1 MPQRPRAEAKRF
13 ILHIYISMAKAKS
26 GGTRSYLRGRIA
38 NDVYSIGKDAKGKKQ
53 QVVRSLA
60 ESVANPQTL
69 AQMKG
74 RMIMSTVMQ
83 AVSAMAVLVDHSF
96 DNVPNG
102 QPSISEF
109 IRRNYA
115 LVKADVA
122 AHPAAGNA
130 FELNAYQTKGILPG
144 AYLVSDGQAVL
155 PKAIPVSQ
163 MQLLQISVQ
172 DTAATRTAK
181 SIRDAFGIADGD
193 FITVVGINQ
202 DGGAAFFRVSLNFG
216 VADETAITAANIA
229 SLFTIDNP
237 LGLNVTTKLED
248 NVVTIGEGTTAVAS
262 LGYIYSKKVESGFE
276 HSNTV
281 LQNVGNIANPS
292 DTVLPTYPLGT
303 ERFLNGG
310 EL

>member
-1 MPQRPRAEAKRF
+1 
-13 ILHIYISMAKAKS
+13 MAKAKS

-69 AQMKG
+69 TQMKG

-83 AVSAMAVLVDHSF
+83 AVSGLAVLVDHSF

-130 FELNAYQTKGILPG
+130 FELNAYQAKGVLPG

-155 PKAIPVSQ
+155 PKAIPVSP

-237 LGLNVTTKLED
+237 LGLNVTSKLED
-248 NVVTIGEGTTAVAS
+248 DVVTIGELTTATTS
-262 LGYIYSKKVESGFE
+262 LGYIYSKKVVSGFE

-281 LQNVGNIANPS
+281 LQNVGAIASPS

>member
-1 MPQRPRAEAKRF
+1 
-13 ILHIYISMAKAKS
+13 MAKAKS

-38 NDVYSIGKDAKGKKQ
+38 NDVYCIGMDAKGKKQ

-83 AVSAMAVLVDHSF
+83 AVSGLAVLVDHSF

-122 AHPAAGNA
+122 AHPATDNTFA
-130 FELNAYQTKGILPG
+130 LNAYQSKGILPG
-144 AYLVSDGQAVL
+144 TYQVSDGAAVL
-155 PKAIPVSQ
+155 PAGIKLTEAGGLSIF
-163 MQLLQISVQ
+163 
-172 DTAATRTAK
+172 ATDASTSKTAK
-181 SIRDAFGIADGD
+181 TVRDAFGLADGD
-193 FITVVGINQ
+193 YITVVGIQ
-202 DGGAAFFRVSLNFG
+202 KKAGAVFFRVALDFS
-216 VADETAITAANIA
+216 VADNTAITAGNIA
-229 SLFTIDNP
+229 SLFKIDNP
-237 LGLNVTTKLED
+237 LGLSVTVALSD
-248 NVVTIGEGTTAVAS
+248 NDIIFEATGSIVFS
-262 LGYIYSKKVESGFE
+262 LGCIYSKKVESGYE

-281 LQNVGNIANPS
+281 LEKVGDVDNPS
-292 DTVLPTYPLGT
+292 DTILPTYPEGT
-303 ERFLNGG
+303 QRFLNGG

>member
-1 MPQRPRAEAKRF
+1 
-13 ILHIYISMAKAKS
+13 MAKAKS

-83 AVSAMAVLVDHSF
+83 AVSGLAVLVDHSF

-115 LVKADVA
+115 QVKADVA
-122 AHPAAGNA
+122 AHPTEGNK
-130 FELNAYQTKGILPG
+130 FELNAYQSKGILPG
-144 AYLVSDGQAVL
+144 EYIVSDGDAVF
-155 PKAIPVSQ
+155 PKPIAVSAAGT
-163 MQLLQISVQ
+163 LVLSID
-172 DTAATRTAK
+172 DTSKSKTAK
-181 SIRDAFGIADGD
+181 TVRDAFGIADGD
-193 FITVVGINQ
+193 FITTVGILS
-202 DGGAAFFRVSLNFG
+202 DGGAAFFRVGLNFG
-216 VADETAITAANIA
+216 VADNTAITAENVA

-237 LGLNVTTKLED
+237 LGLAITVSL
-248 NVVTIGEGTTAVAS
+248 IGDTVQIESKAS
-262 LGYIYSKKVESGFE
+262 IVDALGHIYSKKVESGFE

-281 LQNVGNIANPS
+281 LEIVGSIGNPS

>member
-1 MPQRPRAEAKRF
+1 
-13 ILHIYISMAKAKS
+13 MAKAKS

-83 AVSAMAVLVDHSF
+83 AVSGLAVLVDHSF

-115 LVKADVA
+115 QVKADVA
-122 AHPAAGNA
+122 AHPADGNK
-130 FELNAYQTKGILPG
+130 FELNAYQSKGILPG
-144 AYLVSDGQAVL
+144 QYIVSDGDAVF
-155 PKAIPVSQ
+155 PKPIAVSAAGT
-163 MQLLQISVQ
+163 LVLSVD
-172 DTAATRTAK
+172 DTSTSKTAK
-181 SIRDAFGIADGD
+181 TVRDAFGIADGD
-193 FITVVGINQ
+193 FITTVGIMS
-202 DGGAAFFRVSLNFG
+202 DGGAAFFRVGLNFG
-216 VADETAITAANIA
+216 VADNTAITAANVA

-237 LGLNVTTKLED
+237 LGLAITVSLIGD
-248 NVVTIGEGTTAVAS
+248 TIQIESQAS
-262 LGYIYSKKVESGFE
+262 IVDALGHIYSKKVESGFE
-276 HSNTV
+276 HSNTT
-281 LQNVGNIANPS
+281 LELVGSIGNPS

>member
-1 MPQRPRAEAKRF
+1 
-13 ILHIYISMAKAKS
+13 MAKAKS

-83 AVSAMAVLVDHSF
+83 AVSGLSVLVDHSF
-96 DNVPNG
+96 DNVPDG

-109 IRRNYA
+109 IRSNYA

-122 AHPAAGNA
+122 AHPANGNT
-130 FELNAYQTKGILPG
+130 FELNAYQTKGVLPG
-144 AYLVSDGQAVL
+144 AYLVSNGQAVL
-155 PKAIPVSQ
+155 PKAIPVSS
-163 MQLLQISVQ
+163 MELLQISVQ
-172 DTAATRTAK
+172 DTAETRTAK
-181 SIRDAFGIADGD
+181 SIRDAFGIANGD
-193 FITVVGINQ
+193 FITVVGIKKE
-202 DGGAAFFRVSLNFG
+202 GGAAFFRVSLNFG
-216 VADETAITAANIA
+216 VADETAITADNIA

-237 LGLNVTTKLED
+237 LGLNLTTTLQG
-248 NVVTIGEGTTAVAS
+248 NVVTIGEDATAIAS
-262 LGYIYSKKVESGFE
+262 LGYIYSKKVEGGFE

-281 LQNVGNIANPS
+281 LKNVGTIDNPS
-292 DTVLPTYPLGT
+292 DSVLPTYPVGSQ
-303 ERFLNGG
+303 RFLNGG

>member
-1 MPQRPRAEAKRF
+1 
-13 ILHIYISMAKAKS
+13 MAKAKS

-60 ESVANPQTL
+60 ESVANPQTE

-83 AVSAMAVLVDHSF
+83 AVSGLAVLVDHSF

-122 AHPAAGNA
+122 AHPATDNTFA
-130 FELNAYQTKGILPG
+130 LNAYQTKGILPG
-144 AYLVSDGQAVL
+144 AYHVSAGDAVL
-155 PKAIPVSQ
+155 PGGIKLSEAGVLAIYASDA
-163 MQLLQISVQ
+163 S
-172 DTAATRTAK
+172 ATKTAK
-181 SIRDAFGIADGD
+181 TIRDAFGLADGD
-193 FITVVGINQ
+193 YITVLGIQQNA
-202 DGGAAFFRVSLNFG
+202 GAAFFRVALNFG
-216 VADETAITAANIA
+216 VADNTPITADNIA

-237 LGLNVTTKLED
+237 LGLSVSVVIADNDISIESAATT
-248 NVVTIGEGTTAVAS
+248 VFS
-262 LGYIYSKKVESGFE
+262 LGCIFSKKVESGFE

-281 LQNVGNIANPS
+281 LQNVGAIANPS

>member
-1 MPQRPRAEAKRF
+1 
-13 ILHIYISMAKAKS
+13 MAKAKS

-83 AVSAMAVLVDHSF
+83 AVSGLSQLVDHSF

-122 AHPAAGNA
+122 ANPTSGNKFA
-130 FELNAYQTKGILPG
+130 LNKYQVKGSLPG
-144 AYLVSDGQAVL
+144 AYVVSAGN
-155 PKAIPVSQ
+155 AIVPATISANEDYQ
-163 MQLLQISVQ
+163 GSVQ
-172 DTAATRTAK
+172 VALTGTNVTAK
-181 SIRDAFGIADGD
+181 QVRDAFGIAKDD
-193 FITVVGINQ
+193 FLTSVVIKANSGVH
-202 DGGAAFFRVSLNFG
+202 FFRVALNFTL
-216 VADETAITAANIA
+216 ADETVITAANIA
-229 SLFTIDNP
+229 QLFTIDNP
-237 LGLNVTTKLED
+237 LGEPLQYFAGDGYFGVALNEIV
-248 NVVTIGEGTTAVAS
+248 GECWGI
-262 LGYIYSKKVESGFE
+262 IYSKKVDAGFE
-276 HSNTV
+276 HSNTTLNSTTV
-281 LQNVGNIANPS
+281 EGTAS
-292 DTVLPTYPLGT
+292 DTVLPSYPEGT
-303 ERFLNGG
+303 QRFLNGG